1 MSNPSYRQMLAGGA
15 AILLSVT
22 IAQTKVSKGELPF
35 QMDSEV
41 ASEPVTDSSWRFFT
55 MEEGRV
61 VEALVDRLIPPD
73 AETPGGR
80 GAGCALFVDHFV
92 DRQLAGSY
100 GRFVGHYGSSA
111 FATR

>member
-1 MSNPSYRQMLAGGA
+1 MLAGGA

-80 GAGCALFVDHFV
+80 GAGCALFI